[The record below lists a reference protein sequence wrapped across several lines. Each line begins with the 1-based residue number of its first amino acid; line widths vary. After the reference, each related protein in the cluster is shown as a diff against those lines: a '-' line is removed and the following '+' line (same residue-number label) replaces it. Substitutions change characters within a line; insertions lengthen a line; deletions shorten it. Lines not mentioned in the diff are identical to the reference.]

1 MRFTDKLK
9 NLKVGDTVVV
19 HENYSTRTI
28 PYEAPITKVG
38 KKFLYIDGRH
48 YNKFSIDRGVGDFGM
63 YIYPGTLTDYNDR
76 IETLKLIGEVRKLF
90 AHECENMTKAEI
102 LEIKKIIEG

>member
-19 HENYSTRTI
+19 HENYSTRTL
-28 PYEAPITKVG
+28 PYEASISKVG
-38 KKFLYIDGRH
+38 KKFLYVDKGY
-48 YNKFSIDRGVGDFGM
+48 YNKFSIERGVGDFGM
-63 YIYPGTLTDYNDR
+63 HIYPGTLTDYNDR
-76 IETLKLIGEVRKLF
+76 IETLKLVREVGKLF
-90 AHECENMTKAEI
+90 AYECENMTKAEI